1 MVFRPGEPECE
12 RPRLALARVQRAA
25 RDQQDEVGDLGGGV
39 SHTGHRGNVRIG
51 VGCLACVCVCCMRAV
66 ECVRMK
72 ELSARKPF
80 PFYFLKP
87 KLLLEK
93 LKLRDGRHTEPTR

>member
-51 VGCLACVCVCCMRAV
+51 VGCLACVCVLHACGGMRGKEGTERAQAV
-66 ECVRMK
+66 
-72 ELSARKPF
+72 S
-80 PFYFLKP
+80 FL
-87 KLLLEK
+87 LFA
-93 LKLRDGRHTEPTR
+93 